1 MTYNTHRNT
10 IVAVLAVFI
19 SLAAVVAP
27 SVQLEAAE
35 DSTYFTW
42 TLNYDYSQMNVRDGQ
57 PLTYGEGMDGMVPIT
72 NTRTSVGTVTNIG
85 SWDFDTNPLLKLCY
99 YAVFDP
105 STGDCLGRLDTDN
118 LARYEDGTSAAS
130 DIKTNN
136 VLFCIPTIYW
146 KSTDTTLTISNDP
159 DSGGVAYA
167 HTIDGRVYDYL
178 GIGVYEASYDG
189 TYLLSASGA
198 MPDEGSIGP
207 SLAQVA
213 DRTIVADGDANLWN
227 LYQWNLY
234 RYICFFAM
242 ESFDSD
248 SFGFGDAG
256 ASTTGVTDSMGPY
269 AGSTSYSNN
278 GPVKFFIERAWGGV
292 GEILGDTYFTTDWT
306 IVAGQNST
314 PGWGTSDKEVVC
326 DGPGFSNGYISTIW
340 TDAKAWGLPDGNSG
354 NWYNGMH
361 DYVWGGYAQIL
372 DAVIVGG
379 GYAKAGGGYEMGIN
393 CLDLSTAMNTGA
405 DSIGSRISYVFDSS
419 SVNVTF
425 MDGDTTVST
434 ITVAAGSTVVAPPAP
449 TKTDYVFAGWFT
461 SPTDGTRWDF
471 SQTVSSN
478 MTLYAHWVEKL
489 VFTTDPTANVQ
500 AKAVMGSPGTVAFDA
515 TTSEDYISVLW
526 DFGDGHISS
535 EPVITHYYTQPGT
548 YTAMLTVY
556 NQNGTDSIEYLIEV
570 PGIAAGGGG
579 E

>member
-405 DSIGSRISYVFDSS
+405 DSIGSRISYVF
-419 SVNVTF
+419 
-425 MDGDTTVST
+425 
-434 ITVAAGSTVVAPPAP
+434 
-449 TKTDYVFAGWFT
+449 
-461 SPTDGTRWDF
+461 
-471 SQTVSSN
+471 
-478 MTLYAHWVEKL
+478 
-489 VFTTDPTANVQ
+489 
-500 AKAVMGSPGTVAFDA
+500 
-515 TTSEDYISVLW
+515 
-526 DFGDGHISS
+526 GHHSLN
-535 EPVITHYYTQPGT
+535 HH
-548 YTAMLTVY
+548 
-556 NQNGTDSIEYLIEV
+556 
-570 PGIAAGGGG
+570 GGGRFYCSCPSRSDEDGLRLRGMVHIPDGRHQVGLQPDRVLEHDAVRPLGREAGVHNRSDG
-579 E
+579 ERPGKGSDGFSRNRRLRRNDIRGLHLSPMGLRRRSYLVRTRHNSLLHAARDIHRHADGVQPERDRLDRIPHRSARDCGWGGE